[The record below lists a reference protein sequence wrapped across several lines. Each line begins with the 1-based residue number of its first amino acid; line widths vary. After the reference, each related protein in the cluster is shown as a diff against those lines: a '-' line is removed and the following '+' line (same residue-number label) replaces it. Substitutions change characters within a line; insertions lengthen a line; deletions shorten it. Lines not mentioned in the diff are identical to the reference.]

1 MKSSKLLV
9 SILALT
15 VVSVAP
21 ALRAIDASANPA
33 PAGLVEHK
41 GPFAERLKQLADKLG
56 LTDDQ
61 KAQLK
66 PIVQDEAQAIKALWE
81 DTSIDTAAKREQMG
95 EILKA
100 HREQIAAILTPEQ
113 QAKLKDMGEW
123 RKDSGAKG
131 DAASRPEFRGPM
143 DGALSTLTPEEKKT
157 MMEAQKQLQQDPEIM
172 ELNNQFKA
180 LNEKREKLMTDKLQ
194 KISPEA
200 AAIFAKIQAQ
210 REKMMAERKAQMEAK
225 PKAQENP
232 TP

>member
-21 ALRAIDASANPA
+21 ALRAIDAPTNPA
-33 PAGLVEHK
+33 PAGAAEHK
-41 GPFAERLKQLADKLG
+41 GPLAERMKELADKLG

-66 PIVQDEAQAIKALWE
+66 PIIQDEAQAMMALKE
-81 DTSIDTAAKREQMG
+81 DSSIDGAAKREKMM
-95 EILKA
+95 EIRKA

-113 QAKLKDMGEW
+113 QAKLKDVREQRGP
-123 RKDSGAKG
+123 APAG
-131 DAASRPEFRGPM
+131 DKARSEPRGPM
-143 DGALSTLTPEEKKT
+143 DAAMASLTPEEKKT
-157 MMEAQKQLQQDPEIM
+157 MMEAQKQLQQDPEIV

-180 LNEKREKLMTDKLQ
+180 LNEKREKLMADKLQ

-200 AAIFAKIQAQ
+200 AAVFAKVKEQ
-210 REKMMAERKAQMEAK
+210 REKIAAERKAQMEAK
-225 PKAQENP
+225 MKDHQENP
-232 TP
+232 AP

>member
-9 SILALT
+9 SIFALT

-21 ALRAIDASANPA
+21 ALRAIDASVNPA
-33 PAGLVEHK
+33 PAGAAEHK
-41 GPFAERLKQLADKLG
+41 GPFAERMKELADKLG

-95 EILKA
+95 EIFKT

-113 QAKLKDMGEW
+113 QAKLRAVGER
-123 RKDSGAKG
+123 RKEG
-131 DAASRPEFRGPM
+131 DAARPEPRGPM
-143 DGALSTLTPEEKKT
+143 DGAMATLTPEEKKT
-157 MMEAQKQLQQDPEIM
+157 MMEAQKQLQQDPEIV

-180 LNEKREKLMTDKLQ
+180 LNEKREKLMADKLQ

-200 AAIFAKIQAQ
+200 AAVFAKVKEQ

-225 PKAQENP
+225 MKTKQEAP
-232 TP
+232 AP